1 MLFASSDSQSDP
13 RHHALERMRETPRSA
28 SAVSS
33 KDILLFLC
41 SLFGLLN
48 LLGLFLDGLGNLLH
62 DDLLDLLLELL
73 CPRTLTLNRFLHLL
87 LNRFEHLGNDLFRD
101 LFVDLLCHLDGFR
114 LVCLLGYLGAY
125 LCHRSHPLFQD
136 LLRFDCFEFLSQ
148 QGDYP
153 SPAGLM
159 AGPNAC
165 TGVPMEVL
173 VEQDV
178 VAPVFI
184 IPPTPSALD
193 GSDSFL
199 VAKEQARQPS
209 GELLA

>member
-73 CPRTLTLNRFLHLL
+73 CPRTLILNRFLHLL
-87 LNRFEHLGNDLFRD
+87 LNRIEHLGNDLLRH
-101 LFVDLLCHLDGFR
+101 LFMDLLCDLHGFR
-114 LVCLLGYLGAY
+114 FVRLLGDLGAY
-125 LCHRSHPLFQD
+125 LCHGGHPLFQD
-136 LLRFDCFEFLSQ
+136 LLRLDCFESLNQ
-148 QGDYP
+148 ERDYAG
-153 SPAGLM
+153 PAGLM
-159 AGPNAC
+159 AGPDAC
-165 TGVPMEVL
+165 TGLPVEVL

-178 VAPVFI
+178 VAPVLI
-184 IPPTPSALD
+184 VPPVASAL
-193 GSDSFL
+193 GGPASFL
-199 VAKEQARQPS
+199 VGDEQARHPS
-209 GELLA
+209 R